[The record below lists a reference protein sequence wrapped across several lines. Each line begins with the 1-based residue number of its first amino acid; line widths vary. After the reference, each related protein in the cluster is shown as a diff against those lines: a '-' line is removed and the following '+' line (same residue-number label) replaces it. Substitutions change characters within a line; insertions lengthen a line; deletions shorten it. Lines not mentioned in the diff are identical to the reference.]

1 MQAKRFFA
9 SLWEKLKKAL
19 TRNVGLKV
27 ISLVFAIL
35 LWAYVLVVLN
45 PVRTKNISDVT
56 ISLEGYNDLLSRN
69 LIVVDQDLG
78 MADVSVNAEI
88 TNHASLDASR
98 ITCRASLST
107 ITGAGTFRLPVS
119 ATVQGNLGSVSE
131 VYPSTVTVEV
141 DKLVKKTVPVRV
153 VYSGFLPDGYE
164 VLSESY
170 SNTISVE
177 GAARFVENAV
187 RAVATIDLTDRT
199 ADISETVKVVFYN
212 AEGEEINV
220 VTRTGD
226 APSVLVYVS
235 ISAVKKVP
243 VVPQLNLLDEDYY
256 DVSTQSKPDY
266 VYIYGDVEVL
276 NTVDEVLTENVV
288 LTEEAGIQSLDT
300 TLILPEG
307 TSLKSGQTSKV
318 KLTVT
323 VTEKEG
329 EKEIQVPLKIK
340 GLSDGFHLGE
350 NIPATVT
357 VIARGKMKE
366 LSKLGAENITATAD
380 LTGRIVGVHEIT
392 PVLELVTMTG
402 YESIALELKE
412 PMVKMEIIEGQ
423 Q

>member
-1 MQAKRFFA
+1 MQAKRFFT
-9 SLWEKLKKAL
+9 SLWEKLKEAL

-45 PVRTKNISDVT
+45 PVRTKNISDVP

-88 TNHASLDASR
+88 TNHASLDSSR
-98 ITCRASLST
+98 ITCRASLAT
-107 ITGAGTFRLPVS
+107 IMEAGTFRLPVS

-131 VYPSTVTVEV
+131 VFPSMVTVEV
-141 DKLVKKTVPVRV
+141 DKLIKKTVPVRV
-153 VYSGFLPDGYE
+153 VYEGTLPEGYE

-170 SNTISVE
+170 SSTVTVE
-177 GAARFVENAV
+177 GASRFVENAV
-187 RAVATIDLTDRT
+187 RAVATIDLTDKT
-199 ADISETVKVVFYN
+199 ADINETVKVVFYN
-212 AEGEEINV
+212 VAGEEINV

-243 VVPQLNLLDEDYY
+243 IVPQLNLLDEEYY
-256 DVSTQSKPDY
+256 DVSTQSKPEY
-266 VYIYGDVEVL
+266 VQIYGDVEVL

-340 GLSDGFHLGE
+340 GLSDGLHLGE

-412 PMVKMEIIEGQ
+412 PTVKMEIIEGQ

>member
-27 ISLVFAIL
+27 ISLVFAVL

-212 AEGEEINV
+212 ADGEEIDV

-300 TLILPEG
+300 TIILPEG

-323 VTEKEG
+323 VAEKEG

-380 LTGRIVGVHEIT
+380 LTGRIVGVHEVT

-412 PMVKMEIIEGQ
+412 PTVKMEIIEGQ

>member
-131 VYPSTVTVEV
+131 MHPSTVTVEV

-212 AEGEEINV
+212 AEGEEIDV

-366 LSKLGAENITATAD
+366 LSKLGAENITATVD

>member
-45 PVRTKNISDVT
+45 PVRTKNISDVP

-212 AEGEEINV
+212 ADGEEIDV

-243 VVPQLNLLDEDYY
+243 VVPQLNLLDEEYY

-300 TLILPEG
+300 TIILPEG

-412 PMVKMEIIEGQ
+412 PTVKMEIIEGQ

>member
-19 TRNVGLKV
+19 THNIGLKI
-27 ISLVFAIL
+27 ISLVFAVL

-153 VYSGFLPDGYE
+153 VYAGSLPDGYE

-177 GAARFVENAV
+177 GASRFVENAV

-199 ADISETVKVVFYN
+199 ADISETVNVVFYDAN
-212 AEGEEINV
+212 GEEINV

-243 VVPQLNLLDEDYY
+243 VVPQLNLLDEEYY

-266 VYIYGDVEVL
+266 VYIYGDEEVL

-288 LTEEAGIQSLDT
+288 LEEEAGIQSLDT
-300 TLILPEG
+300 TVILPEG

-340 GLSDGFHLGE
+340 GLADGFHLGE

-366 LSKLGAENITATAD
+366 LSKLGAENITATID

-392 PVLELVTMTG
+392 PVLELVTVTG

-412 PMVKMEIIEGQ
+412 PTVKMEIIEGQ

>member
-45 PVRTKNISDVT
+45 PVRTKNISDVP

-212 AEGEEINV
+212 ADGEEIDV

-243 VVPQLNLLDEDYY
+243 VAPQLNLLDEEYY

-300 TLILPEG
+300 TIILPEG

-412 PMVKMEIIEGQ
+412 PTVKMEIIEGQ

>member
-45 PVRTKNISDVT
+45 PVRTKNISDVP

-212 AEGEEINV
+212 ADGEEIDV

-300 TLILPEG
+300 TIILPEG

-412 PMVKMEIIEGQ
+412 PTVKMEIIEGQ

>member
-1 MQAKRFFA
+1 MQAKRFFT

-45 PVRTKNISDVT
+45 PVRTKKISDVT

-212 AEGEEINV
+212 AEGEEIDV

-276 NTVDEVLTENVV
+276 NMVDEVLTENVV

-366 LSKLGAENITATAD
+366 LSKLGAENITATVD

>member
-212 AEGEEINV
+212 AEGEEIDV

-266 VYIYGDVEVL
+266 VYIYGDAEVL

>member
-9 SLWEKLKKAL
+9 SLWDSLKKL
-19 TRNVGLKV
+19 FTRNLGLKV
-27 ISLVFAIL
+27 ISLIFAVL

-45 PVRTKNISDVT
+45 PVRTKNISDVP

-98 ITCRASLST
+98 INCRASLST
-107 ITGAGTFRLPVS
+107 ITGPGKFRLPVS

-131 VYPSTVTVEV
+131 VSPSTVTVEV
-141 DKLVKKTVPVRV
+141 DKLMKKTVPVRV
-153 VYSGFLPDGYE
+153 VYEGILPAGYE
-164 VLSESY
+164 VLSETY
-170 SNTISVE
+170 STTISVE
-177 GAARFVENAV
+177 GASRFVENAV
-187 RAVATIDLTDRT
+187 RAVATIDLSDRT
-199 ADISETVKVVFYN
+199 SDINETVKVVFFN

-243 VVPQLNLLDEDYY
+243 VVPQLNLPDEEYY
-256 DVSTQSKPDY
+256 EVSVQSKPDY
-266 VYIYGDVEVL
+266 VNIYGDIEVL
-276 NTVDEVLTENVV
+276 NDVEEVLTENVV
-288 LTEEAGIQSLDT
+288 LEETPGIQTLET
-300 TLILPEG
+300 TIVLPEG
-307 TSLKSGQTSKV
+307 VSLKSGQSTKV

-329 EKEIQVPLKIK
+329 EKEIQVPLKVN
-340 GLSDGFHLGE
+340 GVSEGFHLGE

-357 VIARGKMKE
+357 VIARGKMKQ
-366 LSKLGAENITATAD
+366 LNQLGAENITATAD
-380 LTGRIVGVHEIT
+380 LIGRIAGIHEIT
-392 PVLELVTMTG
+392 PVLELVSING
-402 YESIALELKE
+402 YESIMLEMKQ
-412 PMVKMEIIEGQ
+412 PTVRIEIIEGK
-423 Q
+423 

>member
-1 MQAKRFFA
+1 MQVKRFFT
-9 SLWEKLKKAL
+9 SLWNGLKKIC
-19 TRNVGLKV
+19 TRNIGLKV
-27 ISLVFAIL
+27 ISLVFAVL

-45 PVRTKNISDVT
+45 PVRTKSIGDVP

-107 ITGAGTFRLPVS
+107 ITGPGTFRLPVS
-119 ATVQGNLGSVSE
+119 TTVQGNLGSVSE
-131 VYPSTVTVEV
+131 VSPSTVTVEV

-153 VYSGFLPDGYE
+153 VYEGTLPEGYE

-177 GAARFVENAV
+177 GASRFVENAV
-187 RAVATIDLTDRT
+187 RAVATMDLTDRT

-212 AEGEEINV
+212 SAGEEINV

-243 VVPQLNLLDEDYY
+243 VVPQVSLLDEEYY
-256 DVSTQSKPDY
+256 DVSVLAKPDY
-266 VYIYGDVEVL
+266 VSIYGDIEVL

-288 LTEEAGIQSLDT
+288 LQEEAGIQALET
-300 TLILPEG
+300 TLVLPEG
-307 TSLKSGQTSKV
+307 VSLKSGQSTKV

-357 VIARGKMKE
+357 VIAKGKLKQ
-366 LSKLGAENITATAD
+366 LNKLGAENIIATAD
-380 LTGRIVGVHEIT
+380 LTGRAAGIHEIT
-392 PVLELVTMTG
+392 PALELVVVNG
-402 YESIALELKE
+402 YETIMLEPKE
-412 PMVKMEIIEGQ
+412 QTVKIEIIVGNK
-423 Q
+423 

>member
-27 ISLVFAIL
+27 ISLVFAVL

-212 AEGEEINV
+212 ADGEEIDV

-243 VVPQLNLLDEDYY
+243 VVPQLNLLDEEYY

-300 TLILPEG
+300 TIILPEG

-412 PMVKMEIIEGQ
+412 PTVKMEIIEGQ